1 MRRRFTA
8 PACELRGKCHETTF
22 KPLVGNEQFLRA
34 MIPHHSSAILMGREA
49 SVTDP
54 EIAKLCGEITCS
66 QEAEIDE
73 MRAILERY

>member
-1 MRRRFTA
+1 
-8 PACELRGKCHETTF
+8 
-22 KPLVGNEQFLRA
+22 